1 MINSISGHLKK
12 LLFVAIICFAAI
24 QNSSAQTKPW
34 TAPPAAQAV
43 KNPDN
48 TVPGGKA
55 LYVSYC
61 TPCHGQ
67 SGKGD
72 GPAAAALT
80 PKPADHTSAALKS
93 ESDGSLFWKIS
104 EGRKPMPQY
113 KLAFTPAQRWQLV
126 NYIRSLSSKGPKKS

>member
-1 MINSISGHLKK
+1 MINLVSAPFKNS
-12 LLFVAIICFAAI
+12 LFVAIICFAGI
-24 QNSSAQTKPW
+24 QNSSAQNKPW
-34 TAPPAAQAV
+34 AAPSAAQTV
-43 KNPDN
+43 KNPDM
-48 TVPGGKA
+48 TATGGKA

-80 PKPADHTSAALKS
+80 PKPADHTSMALKS
-93 ESDGSLFWKIS
+93 ETDGSLFWKIS

-113 KLAFTPAQRWQLV
+113 KLAFTTAQRWQLV
-126 NYIRSLSSKGPKKS
+126 NYIRSLSSKSPKKS